1 MPRREIMH
9 VDDLANAITFI
20 IYKKLVNDKSL
31 LKLIKRNSLINVGSG
46 QELTIKQFANLIK
59 KLLNQTKNSNLIEN
73 ILMVQ
78 KKKY

>member
-1 MPRREIMH
+1 MH
-9 VDDLANAITFI
+9 VDDLAHAITFI

-59 KLLNQTKNSNLIEN
+59 KITKSN
-73 ILMVQ
+73 
-78 KKKY
+78 KKLKFNRKYPDGTKKEKY